1 MGKRWPVKRSLNY
14 DTVSQLDQFCRKQEK
29 WAEVP
34 YVLLFVSLE
43 TCQTYVLRVQI
54 WV

>member
-1 MGKRWPVKRSLNY
+1 MGDTGRFKGRNY
-14 DTVSQLDQFCRKQEK
+14 DSVLQPDQFCRKQEK

-34 YVLLFVSLE
+34 YVVLRE
-43 TCQTYVLRVQI
+43 TCQTCVLRVQT